1 MTSLNKTLDDIS
13 LFDIL
18 FKRYYS
24 QLYVFAHHFLH
35 VDEDCHD
42 AVSEVFEDVWRH
54 YADIEED
61 KALAYM
67 YQCLRRNCL
76 DRLKHRK
83 VEERYIRLSSII
95 TEHLVTQEQMEETY
109 RREAV
114 IEQVLQSLPPPT
126 QEIFIQCYVEHRRY
140 QEVADNLGVSASTIK
155 KHIIRALKIIRER
168 AR

>member
-1 MTSLNKTLDDIS
+1 MDDIS

-42 AVSEVFEDVWRH
+42 AVSEVYENVWRH

-76 DRLKHRK
+76 DRLKHKK
-83 VEERYIRLSSII
+83 VEDKYIRLFSII
-95 TEHLVTQEQMEETY
+95 TEHLVTQEQIEEAY
-109 RREAV
+109 RRETV

-126 QEIFIQCYVEHRRY
+126 QEIFIQCYVERRKY
-140 QEVADNLGVSASTIK
+140 QEVADNLGVSTSTIK